1 MGGRSRKMRAL
12 WIMALALCATAHGV
26 NEVEALEAPRGS
38 GPNGKELP
46 LVERERNDAE
56 FLQMAEQPPAD
67 VVGLTSE
74 IKDLQSDIS
83 DIKKRKQQSST
94 TSKAAVNSA
103 AVAAPGAE
111 QDKHMANHI
120 DHGAKE
126 QDLDAQQKQKEQQLV
141 QKTIQQHEAAK
152 KAAVQDAGS
161 SGSAD
166 DSGVK
171 TDASG
176 YQGAGYSLDHG
187 SGASGYG
194 TGDAS
199 ALFDTWTG
207 EFDSTHAKLADE
219 AKRLAGM
226 VASKIQSQRSN
237 VKHHMEV
244 VEKAYEKE
252 TTARRAAQQKAKEF
266 QQKESSAKAA
276 ENRAKAS
283 EAATEKKME
292 EAVQKSKER
301 QSKAVE
307 KKQKQVEIHE
317 RKAKQLEKKVKAT
330 HPSNCGAIKEKE
342 MKAKEE
348 IRRLHAE
355 NKKIRERCEQRSKE
369 VTKKAEERLTKANEK
384 AAKQKARADKLAA
397 ELQAAREKITSLQ
410 QQLAAAKQK
419 IQELQTTLEEQKRET
434 HKQIRLKKSE
444 EQAKKRFME
453 KHQKAEAQVRKLQSQ
468 LKAVIAKYAKL
479 KETMKHINTVS
490 VSPDEIRA

>member
-207 EFDSTHAKLADE
+207 EFYSTHAKLADE

-226 VASKIQSQRSN
+226 VASKIQSQRQN

-244 VEKAYEKE
+244 VKKAYEKE
-252 TTARRAAQQKAKEF
+252 TIARKTAQQKAKEF

-276 ENRAKAS
+276 EKKAKAS
-283 EAATEKKME
+283 EAAT
-292 EAVQKSKER
+292 
-301 QSKAVE
+301 
-307 KKQKQVEIHE
+307 
-317 RKAKQLEKKVKAT
+317 
-330 HPSNCGAIKEKE
+330 KEK
-342 MKAKEE
+342 
-348 IRRLHAE
+348 
-355 NKKIRERCEQRSKE
+355 NGGSC
-369 VTKKAEERLTKANEK
+369 
-384 AAKQKARADKLAA
+384 
-397 ELQAAREKITSLQ
+397 
-410 QQLAAAKQK
+410 
-419 IQELQTTLEEQKRET
+419 
-434 HKQIRLKKSE
+434 
-444 EQAKKRFME
+444 
-453 KHQKAEAQVRKLQSQ
+453 
-468 LKAVIAKYAKL
+468 
-479 KETMKHINTVS
+479 
-490 VSPDEIRA
+490 